1 LNPSIQSKGF
11 TLLEVLITLVILSV
25 SLLALAGLMVTT
37 TRNNA
42 FGGSVTEAATFAQ
55 DKLEEF
61 RATAWERLLPT
72 TSGPRTDQKKGS
84 TGTQYG
90 RSWTI
95 EQPLYC
101 GTCKKALTDP
111 PSAEAHRASG
121 HKVMGE
127 DLKTV
132 AITIQWNDRI
142 NHSIRLVSV
151 ICR

>member
-1 LNPSIQSKGF
+1 MNPSTQSKGF

-90 RSWTI
+90 RSWTT
-95 EQPLYC
+95 EQT
-101 GTCKKALTDP
+101 G
-111 PSAEAHRASG
+111 
-121 HKVMGE
+121 

-132 AITIQWNDRI
+132 AISIQWNDRI
-142 NHSIRLVSV
+142 SHSIRLVSV
-151 ICR
+151 VCR